1 MNIMDAW
8 LIVGLIIAALLVVGF
23 YYLGREPAPKEFQPD
38 INGYVKV
45 GSFTLKLA
53 TNPGDI
59 RCRFS
64 NVCSKKWE
72 DLEITESDDV
82 KFCTKCEEPVYRAKT
97 IDIFDQYAEEK
108 KCTYWEGSREGV
120 DDYIDM
126 PTTGRLV
133 TDRSESESSFLG
145 KIQRFF
151 TAKWF

>member
-1 MNIMDAW
+1 MDGW
-8 LIVGLIIAALLVVGF
+8 LIVGLIITLLLVAAF
-23 YYLGREPAPKEFQPD
+23 FYLGREPDPKEFQPD

-64 NVCSKKWE
+64 YVCSKKWE

-82 KFCTKCEEPVYRAKT
+82 KFCTKCEEPVFRAKT

-120 DDYIDM
+120 DDYLDI

-133 TDRSESESSFLG
+133 TPRSESETSFLG
-145 KIQRFF
+145 KLQRFLRRSSF
-151 TAKWF
+151 S